1 MVLTS
6 NFSESE
12 SAMKRIALRTI
23 SLLAILALFSTWGF
37 GQAISGNLNGVV
49 KDTTGA
55 VVAGASVT
63 ATHES
68 TGFKQTVTTSSTGEF
83 HFIDLP
89 LGHYRIEATSGSL
102 KGAAAGV
109 PVELNITRTV
119 NITAAVAGTA
129 TTVEVAAQ
137 TVAVDT
143 TNAQIENTFTTK
155 QLEDLPIVSS
165 GNGGSGVLNLSLLNA
180 GVASGGGIGL
190 GTGPSISG
198 QRPRNNNFTV
208 EGVDNNN
215 KAVTGP
221 LMQIPNDDVESF
233 TVLQNQFAPEFG
245 HSSGGQFNQTIKSGT
260 NTWHGSAWEYFQ
272 NKDLNAIDYQV
283 AQSQNFTD
291 VKNVRYDDNRFG
303 GYFGG
308 PIIKNKL
315 FFFTSWQYEPIGY
328 AANPSTACAPT
339 AAGYASLAGVFGN
352 TTNFKVLQKYLPP
365 GGTPDANSACGAT
378 TISVLGQ
385 DIPIGPVGFVG
396 PSYQNFLT
404 NVNSGDW
411 NISQKDNLRVRYAFE
426 NQTGIDTAAQLST
439 FWTAT
444 PIKFNLLTLGEYH
457 TFSSNVNNE
466 FRFGFNRFNQ
476 PIPVGNQVFPGQNV
490 FPNLTIGDLGGVNIG
505 PDPNAPQFTI
515 QNTYQVVDNLNW
527 VKGKHS
533 FKFGAEYRWSISPQS
548 FTQRSRGDYQWFP
561 QTDAAGNVLQ
571 SGLEQYLLDQAPT
584 TPLITAGFAE
594 RSEGIFTYYGNQ
606 NSWYFFANDDWKVT
620 PNLTLNLGLRY
631 EWTQTPLSQRQAQPL
646 NAISS
651 VPGLINFGA
660 PQAQGTNFL
669 PRVGFSWSPGGTGT
683 TVIRGGFSMA
693 VDVLYDN
700 LGILSMPPQ
709 VQQTCDTGY
718 NDNGTKIS
726 TASCDWSV
734 LAFMA
739 NGGLPSKTPDPHAP
753 PLDTPEGAR
762 SVTGAFIPNQQL
774 PYSETWTLGLQHQ
787 FGRSYVLDV
796 RYVGT
801 RGIHLPV
808 QQRLNRQI
816 KANPNEFLPTYLTFP
831 GQAALDALPFTLKEI
846 NGLSSFVP
854 AYANVGFNGSNL
866 IGFEPWGASK
876 YNGLQVQLN
885 RNFTN
890 GLQFQVAYTW
900 SHAFDNSAA
909 DVFST
914 VITPRRPQ
922 DFQCFACDWSTS
934 AYDRRNRFS
943 GEILYQVPWY
953 KNSSNW
959 FMKNVVGNWQPSMIY
974 QVESPEYATVRS
986 GVDTNGNGDNAGDRA
1001 IFNPLGVPNT
1011 GTGVK
1016 QLKNTAGQVVAYQ
1029 AVDPTAQYI
1038 VAGAGARSNIPRN
1051 TLALPRIDNFDFAL
1065 LKGVNI
1071 TERQQVQFQFQAT
1084 NIFNHPQFVPGFV
1097 SDVAPALSQYTTSGN
1112 TTNALLPNS
1121 GSFAQFKNGFSSH
1134 PRQVVLVLKYIF

>member
-1 MVLTS
+1 MRNLLK
-6 NFSESE
+6 NF
-12 SAMKRIALRTI
+12 LLLGLI
-23 SLLAILALFSTWGF
+23 SLLPVALM
-37 GQAISGNLNGVV
+37 GQAISGNVNGTV
-49 KDTTGA
+49 KDATGA
-55 VVAGASVT
+55 VVAGATVE
-63 ATHES
+63 ATNLG
-68 TGFKQTVTTSSTGEF
+68 TNFKNTVTTNSNGEF

-89 LGHYRIEATSGSL
+89 TGHYTIEATSGGL
-102 KGAAAGV
+102 KGGV
-109 PVELNITRTV
+109 TNVIVSLNETKTV
-119 NITAAVAGTA
+119 YITATVSGTA
-129 TTVEVAAQ
+129 TTVEVSGQA
-137 TVAVDT
+137 VAVNT
-143 TNAQIENTFTTK
+143 TNSDISNSFTAK

-233 TVLQNQFAPEFG
+233 TVLQNQFSPEFG
-245 HSSGGQFNQTIKSGT
+245 HSSGGQFNQTVKSGT
-260 NTWHGSAWEYFQ
+260 NVWHGSAWEYFQ

-283 AQSQNFTD
+283 AQTQNFTD
-291 VKNVRYDDNRFG
+291 VKAVRYDDNRFG

-339 AAGYASLAGVFGN
+339 AAGYATLQGVFGN
-352 TTNFKVLQKYLPP
+352 TNNFKVLKQYLPP
-365 GGTPDANSACGAT
+365 GGTPDASSACGAT
-378 TISVLGQ
+378 GINVLGQ

-404 NVNSGDW
+404 NVNSADW
-411 NISQKDNLRVRYAFE
+411 NISAKDSLRVRYAFE
-426 NQTGIDTAAQLST
+426 NQTGIDTAAQISS
-439 FWTAT
+439 FWVTT
-444 PIKFNLLTLGEYH
+444 PIKYNLLTIGEYH
-457 TFSSNVNNE
+457 NFNANVNNE
-466 FRFGFNRFNQ
+466 FRFGFNRFDQ
-476 PIPVGNQVFPGQNV
+476 PIPVGPQTFPGLNV
-490 FPNLTIGDLGGVNIG
+490 FPNITIGDLGGVNIG

-515 QNTYQVVDNLNW
+515 QNTYQVVDNVNW

-533 FKFGAEYRWSISPQS
+533 FKFGGEYRQSISPQS
-548 FTQRSRGDYQWFP
+548 FTQRARGDYQWFP
-561 QTDAAGNVLQ
+561 TTDSAGNVLQ
-571 SGLEQYLLDQAPT
+571 SGLEQYLLDLAPT
-584 TPLITAGFAE
+584 TPQNTGGFAE
-594 RSEGIFTYYGNQ
+594 RSEGSFTYYGNQ
-606 NSWYFFANDDWKVT
+606 QAFYFFGNDDWKIR
-620 PNLTLNLGLRY
+620 PNLTINLGLRY
-631 EWTQTPLSQRQAQPL
+631 ELTTVPLAQNVQAE

-651 VPGLINFGA
+651 VPGLVTFAA
-660 PQAQGTNFL
+660 PKKQTTNFL
-669 PRVGFSWSPGGTGT
+669 PRVGFSWNPGGEGS

-718 NDNGTKIS
+718 GDNGQKITS
-726 TASCDWSV
+726 PSCNWSV
-734 LAFMA
+734 AGFLA
-739 NGGLPSKTPDPHAP
+739 NGGLPSNPPQPFTDPAA
-753 PLDTPEGAR
+753 AR
-762 SVTGAFIPNQQL
+762 QATGAFIPNQSL
-774 PYSETWTLGLQHQ
+774 PYSETWTLGIQHE
-787 FGRSYVLDV
+787 FAGKYVLDV

-808 QQRLNRQI
+808 QARLNRQPI
-816 KANPNEFLPTYLTFP
+816 TSATEYLPTFLTNP
-831 GQAALDALPFTLKEI
+831 GQGVLDALPYTLAQIKS
-846 NGLSSFVP
+846 NSSFVP
-854 AYANVGFNGSNL
+854 WWAAGGFTGSNVVGFENWGYSN
-866 IGFEPWGASK
+866 

-890 GLQFQVAYTW
+890 GLQFQAAYTW

-922 DFQCFACDWSTS
+922 NSNCFACDYSDS
-934 AYDRRNRFS
+934 AYDRRQRFS
-943 GEILYQVPWY
+943 GEIVYQVPWY
-953 KNSSNW
+953 KNSSSW
-959 FMKNVVGNWQPSMIY
+959 FMKNVVGNWQPSLIY

-1011 GTGVK
+1011 GTGVS
-1016 QLKNTAGQVVAYQ
+1016 QLKNSAGAVVAYQ
-1029 AVDPTAQYI
+1029 AIDPTAQYI
-1038 VAGAGARSNIPRN
+1038 VAGVGAQSNISRN
-1051 TLALPRIDNFDFAL
+1051 TIALPRIDNFDFAL
-1065 LKGVNI
+1065 LKGLNI
-1071 TERQQVQFQFQAT
+1071 TERQQLQFQFQAT

-1097 SDVAPALSQYTTSGN
+1097 SDVAPALAQYTTSGN
-1112 TTNALLPNS
+1112 TTNALIPNS

-1134 PRQVVLVLKYIF
+1134 PRLVVLVLKYIF